1 MLQSHGLKKD
11 SGARCSNGIV
21 EFQYV
26 VISMFCSIGKQ
37 VELLAEILECF
48 SSVGKGLV
56 ETFLMLSNLAVDRQ
70 CSGYCNTGIRFST
83 V

>member
-1 MLQSHGLKKD
+1 
-11 SGARCSNGIV
+11 
-21 EFQYV
+21 
-26 VISMFCSIGKQ
+26 MFCSIGKQ

-70 CSGYCNTGIRFST
+70 CSGYCNTGIRFFHCLNVCDDADKCAVWVVAS
-83 V
+83 VFH